1 MVNFNLN
8 GIPVS
13 SGISIGKAK
22 LLTHALMEVKH
33 YTLDKKEI
41 KNEIKRFNKAIT
53 AVKNDLNKIKNNLLK
68 NNQIEFET
76 FINTHLLL
84 LKDKNFSKKPIDI
97 IQDSSCNAEW
107 AIKIS
112 LDEVVSRF
120 DQISDPYL
128 RERKLDVIQVAERIT
143 KYLLGHPGG
152 QIGSHIEP
160 NSILVAHD
168 ISPADAIQFKQIKYA
183 GFITE
188 VGGTNSHTAIL
199 ARSLN
204 IPSIVGSKLAKK
216 IINND
221 DLVILDGD
229 EGVAII
235 NPNQKI
241 LDQYKNKKM
250 AWAIEQKKL
259 QKIKQIACT
268 SSDGE
273 TIKLMANIED
283 SGDIKSVKDSNA
295 DGIGLFRTEFL
306 FMNREDLPNEEEQ
319 FQSYK
324 SIVKS
329 MRCREV
335 IIRTLDSGADKMTA
349 ADKKETSNPALG
361 LRAIRLCLSEPRLF
375 MTQLRAILRA
385 SYFGKIKILIPMISS
400 IQELKQVK
408 LLIERAKLSL
418 SKEKI
423 KYDENIEIGGMIEVP
438 AVAINADFFAKEL
451 DFLSIGTNDLIQY
464 TLAIDRTD
472 DSVSHLYNSLHPSV
486 LKLMALTINAAK
498 KHNKEV
504 AVCGEMAGDTKL
516 TRLLLAMGLTNFSMH
531 PASILQVK
539 QKILETNIKKI
550 KPLSSKILKSTDS
563 DSIESIINKINL

>member
-1 MVNFNLN
+1 MINFNLN

-22 LLTHALMEVKH
+22 LLTHALMEVEH

-152 QIGSHIEP
+152 QIGSHVEP

-204 IPSIVGSKLAKK
+204 IPSIVGSKLAKNL
-216 IINND
+216 INND

-241 LDQYKNKKM
+241 LDQYKNKKI

-259 QKIKQIACT
+259 QKIK
-268 SSDGE
+268 
-273 TIKLMANIED
+273 
-283 SGDIKSVKDSNA
+283 
-295 DGIGLFRTEFL
+295 
-306 FMNREDLPNEEEQ
+306 
-319 FQSYK
+319 
-324 SIVKS
+324 
-329 MRCREV
+329 
-335 IIRTLDSGADKMTA
+335 
-349 ADKKETSNPALG
+349 KK
-361 LRAIRLCLSEPRLF
+361 C
-375 MTQLRAILRA
+375 M
-385 SYFGKIKILIPMISS
+385 YF
-400 IQELKQVK
+400 V
-408 LLIERAKLSL
+408 
-418 SKEKI
+418 
-423 KYDENIEIGGMIEVP
+423 
-438 AVAINADFFAKEL
+438 
-451 DFLSIGTNDLIQY
+451 
-464 TLAIDRTD
+464 
-472 DSVSHLYNSLHPSV
+472 
-486 LKLMALTINAAK
+486 
-498 KHNKEV
+498 
-504 AVCGEMAGDTKL
+504 
-516 TRLLLAMGLTNFSMH
+516 
-531 PASILQVK
+531 
-539 QKILETNIKKI
+539 
-550 KPLSSKILKSTDS
+550 
-563 DSIESIINKINL
+563 